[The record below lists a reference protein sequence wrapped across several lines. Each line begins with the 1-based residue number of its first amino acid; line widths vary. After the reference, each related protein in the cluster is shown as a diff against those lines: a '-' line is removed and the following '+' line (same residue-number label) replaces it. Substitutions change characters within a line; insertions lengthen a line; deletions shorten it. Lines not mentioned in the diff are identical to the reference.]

1 MKGFNKFTFSASSL
15 RTEADSLRKLLKPGS
30 AVELEEEEHLS
41 PAFKASPNLVSIIG
55 AGFGGVANPDLIA
68 QEYWILDKLRCDF
81 AVCNSRHQTYCFI
94 ELENAV
100 RKSVFIDRKP
110 TLFNGLMGRPPYY
123 DWAPRFEHG
132 TSQMLDWIRILEDSK
147 QTGDYRAH
155 FGSSNEFEA
164 QFVLVIG
171 RYEFLS
177 TDQKE
182 RLAWRSKSV
191 QAAGH
196 KVKCITYD
204 RLLEEAEFQ
213 LANYPAVAAAS
224 SSLPNGTAPAVPA
237 IIAKP

>member
-1 MKGFNKFTFSASSL
+1 MKGFRRFSFSAASL
-15 RTEADSLRKLLKPGS
+15 REEAAKVSLLLNSGS
-30 AVELEEEEHLS
+30 SIELEEEEHLS
-41 PAFKASPNLVSIIG
+41 PAIKSSPNLVSIIG
-55 AGFGGVANPDLIA
+55 AAFGGVSNPDLIA
-68 QEYWILDKLRCDF
+68 HEYWILDKLRCDF

-100 RKSVFIDRKP
+100 KKSVFVERKA

-155 FGSSNEFEA
+155 FGSPNEFEA

-171 RYEFLS
+171 RDEFLS
-177 TDQKE
+177 ADQKE

-213 LANYPAVAAAS
+213 IANYPAVAVAS
-224 SSLPNGTAPAVPA
+224 SALPSGTGPAAPASST
-237 IIAKP
+237 KS

>member
-1 MKGFNKFTFSASSL
+1 MKGFQRFTFRESSL
-15 RTEADSLRKLLKPGS
+15 RCEVENLRMLLNPGS
-30 AVELEEEEHLS
+30 AVELQENQHLS

-55 AGFGGVANPDLIA
+55 AAFGGVTNPDLIA

-94 ELENAV
+94 ELEDAV
-100 RKSVFIDRKP
+100 KNSVFVERKP

-147 QTGDYRAH
+147 QTGYYRAH

-171 RYEFLS
+171 REEFLS
-177 TDQKE
+177 PDQKE
-182 RLAWRSKSV
+182 RLAWRCKSV

-204 RLLEEAEFQ
+204 RLLDEVDFQ
-213 LANYPAVAAAS
+213 LANYPALAAAS
-224 SSLPNGTAPAVPA
+224 SALPSGIGPSVPA
-237 IIAKP
+237 SSAKP

>member
-1 MKGFNKFTFSASSL
+1 MKGFHSFTFSASSL
-15 RTEADSLRKLLKPGS
+15 RSETDNLKMLLKPGS
-30 AVELEEEEHLS
+30 AVELEENEHLS

-55 AGFGGVANPDLIA
+55 AAFGGVANPDLIA
-68 QEYWILDKLRCDF
+68 QEFWILDKLRCDF
-81 AVCNSRHQTYCFI
+81 AVGNSRHQTYCFI
-94 ELENAV
+94 ELEDAEK
-100 RKSVFIDRKP
+100 KSVFVERKP
-110 TLFNGLMGRPPYY
+110 TLFNGLLGRAPYY

-155 FGSSNEFEA
+155 FGSPNAFEA

-171 RYEFLS
+171 REEFLS
-177 TDQKE
+177 EDQKE
-182 RLAWRSKSV
+182 RLAWRCKSV

-224 SSLPNGTAPAVPA
+224 SSLPSGMGPAAPSSS
-237 IIAKP
+237 AKP

>member
-1 MKGFNKFTFSASSL
+1 MKGFHGFTFNVASL
-15 RTEADSLRKLLKPGS
+15 RQEVATLKILLNPGS
-30 AVELEEEEHLS
+30 AVELEEEKHLS
-41 PAFKASPNLVSIIG
+41 PAFQASPNLVSIIG
-55 AGFGGVANPDLIA
+55 AAFGGVTNPNLIA

-94 ELENAV
+94 ELEDAV
-100 RKSVFIDRKP
+100 KKSVFVERKP

-155 FGSSNEFEA
+155 FGSPNEFEA

-171 RYEFLS
+171 REEFLS
-177 TDQKE
+177 ADQKE
-182 RLAWRSKSV
+182 RLAWRCKSV

-224 SSLPNGTAPAVPA
+224 SALTSGTGPAAPVSST
-237 IIAKP
+237 KP